1 MEASDPASGPSPSAS
16 ANDAEPASGST
27 PYNAT
32 IPSTSASTSTPASSS
47 RACPNPHPNVPSG
60 LGLPQFAQRNGSV
73 SSLMDAVMGPNSN
86 AQSPQQASPA
96 HYIPTPT
103 ALKTSNNPLTGRNPT
118 SGLGHGSGSASGS
131 NRLGGAGEGL
141 GDWDIL
147 GDVTGRI
154 NEGAGVGH
162 GHGKPQSEEAVKAL
176 QEKVDKRKSQLP
188 HLENE
193 LAALEAQLAQ
203 IQATEERLKR
213 AAGGVITTGQK

>member
-1 MEASDPASGPSPSAS
+1 MNTS
-16 ANDAEPASGST
+16 NFASGST
-27 PYNAT
+27 PTSNTVSLPSDSTTYNT
-32 IPSTSASTSTPASSS
+32 ASLTTSTHATS
-47 RACPNPHPNVPSG
+47 RSYPNTHPNFPSH
-60 LGLPQFAQRNGSV
+60 LGLPHFSQRNSSV
-73 SSLMDAVMGPNSN
+73 SSLMDAVMGPNN
-86 AQSPQQASPA
+86 TQSPQQPSPS

-103 ALKTSNNPLTGRNPT
+103 ALKPSNNPLTGRNPI
-118 SGLGHGSGSASGS
+118 SGLGHGSMSGPGS
-131 NRLGGAGEGL
+131 NRVGGEGL

-154 NEGAGVGH
+154 NEGLS
-162 GHGKPQSEEAVKAL
+162 GKPQDEEAVKAL

-213 AAGGVITTGQK
+213 AAGSVLTTGQK